1 MSTEY
6 AKRVTPMGIPNTR
19 LDDLPDLI
27 DVQKK
32 SFEWFLK
39 EGLKEELLSF
49 SPVKDYTGRLEL
61 HFLPN
66 YTFDNAKY
74 TVEEARIHD
83 ATYAKQLRVMV
94 RLVNRDSGE
103 IKEKEVY
110 DLKHE
115 LIVSDSKAEATEKEL
130 KEALDKIKELEKE
143 IVRLQTELKN

>member
-1 MSTEY
+1 MSKTKI
-6 AKRVTPMGIPNTR
+6 AKRVTPMGIPHTR

-27 DVQKK
+27 EVQKK

-49 SPVKDYTGRLEL
+49 SPIKDYTGRLEL

-83 ATYAKQLRVMV
+83 ATYAKQLRVMI

-103 IKEKEVY
+103 IKEQEV
-110 DLKHE
+110 
-115 LIVSDSKAEATEKEL
+115 
-130 KEALDKIKELEKE
+130 
-143 IVRLQTELKN
+143 

>member
-1 MSTEY
+1 MSTKY

-39 EGLKEELLSF
+39 EGLKEELLAF

-74 TVEEARIHD
+74 TVE
-83 ATYAKQLRVMV
+83 
-94 RLVNRDSGE
+94 
-103 IKEKEVY
+103 
-110 DLKHE
+110 
-115 LIVSDSKAEATEKEL
+115 
-130 KEALDKIKELEKE
+130 
-143 IVRLQTELKN
+143 

>member
-39 EGLKEELLSF
+39 EGLKEELLAF

-83 ATYAKQLRVMV
+83 TTYAKQLRVMV

-103 IKEKEVY
+103 IKEQEVY
-110 DLKHE
+110 IGD
-115 LIVSDSKAEATEKEL
+115 IPTMSTE
-130 KEALDKIKELEKE
+130 IT
-143 IVRLQTELKN
+143 I